1 MTTIN
6 TTAAKW
12 VKNPNNGEWRVK
24 AQGAKQGD
32 TVIVRSNAGK
42 EKKVRLGHE
51 WNGTFAVGNLIPEVI
66 TPVETDRQRLE
77 FFTIDG
83 KKVYNIGCQ
92 TQNVDIPTQS
102 GEYFISFGP
111 SVLSDVFF
119 VCLRKESDGNFTKDP
134 HYCGFKGF
142 GVAVEEVIR
151 LWERL

>member
-1 MTTIN
+1 MTT
-6 TTAAKW
+6 TTARW

-42 EKKVRLGHE
+42 EKKVRLGSE
-51 WNGTFAVGNLIPEVI
+51 WNGSFSVGNLIPETI
-66 TPVETDRQRLE
+66 LPVETDRQRLE

-83 KKVYNIGCQ
+83 RKVYNMGCR
-92 TQNVDIPTQS
+92 TENVEIPTKS
-102 GEYFISFGP
+102 GEYYISFGP

-119 VCLRKESDGNFTKDP
+119 VCLKREADHSFTKDP

-142 GVAVEEVIR
+142 DVAVNEIIR
-151 LWERL
+151 LWETM